1 MAQRDI
7 ALHHIARKAPEV
19 RSTLFE
25 FLAGALDGLPEV
37 GGLFDLAHQR
47 RDGRNGRGQR
57 TDIVGNAAR
66 RLAQNLLIQRF
77 QDINVAHL
85 FFIAEPAVVDIR
97 KAAGQG
103 IDRMR
108 SDQHRRRG
116 RQTGTAARNAPRC
129 RCRNNCTNT
138 GSHSPCRLDDL
149 PRNAL
154 VLIVIDDCRD
164 RTLGPVH
171 SICHTGGDFLLASI
185 DFFLDLV
192 PPRSLGI
199 ASRFLAAETAAAAAG
214 GRFALFD
221 PAATE
226 AAAITATG
234 AGTATRS
241 RIPIQPIGQ
250 RIIDGL
256 EALGALGG
264 GGRTPLERFED
275 AGAAFLGGADLAHEV
290 VGEVLAP
297 RIVRPVQHAVQV
309 GEQALVLRPERVQ
322 LRRLSPQLS
331 GRDLNLFHS
340 LSSLHSVTGPCR

>member
-1 MAQRDI
+1 MVSGLMAFAMGSATASASFLVVLPAVVTMPKHLETSFTFSMLMFSKLNCAPRWLSGILPFTTSPARPQRFE
-7 ALHHIARKAPEV
+7 APSLSSLPV
-19 RSTLFE
+19 PLMAFQRS
-25 FLAGALDGLPEV
+25 
-37 GGLFDLAHQR
+37 GGLFDLTHQR

-77 QDINVAHL
+77 QDIDVAHL

-116 RQTGTAARNAPRC
+116 RQTGTAARNTPRC

-171 SICHTGGDFLLASI
+171 SICHTGGDFLLASV
-185 DFFLDLV
+185 DFF
-192 PPRSLGI
+192 P
-199 ASRFLAAETAAAAAG
+199 
-214 GRFALFD
+214 
-221 PAATE
+221 
-226 AAAITATG
+226 
-234 AGTATRS
+234 
-241 RIPIQPIGQ
+241 
-250 RIIDGL
+250 
-256 EALGALGG
+256 
-264 GGRTPLERFED
+264 
-275 AGAAFLGGADLAHEV
+275 
-290 VGEVLAP
+290 
-297 RIVRPVQHAVQV
+297 
-309 GEQALVLRPERVQ
+309 
-322 LRRLSPQLS
+322 
-331 GRDLNLFHS
+331 
-340 LSSLHSVTGPCR
+340 